1 VDRGSLRK
9 GILANMLS
17 PHPYLFWFSVGA
29 PMMTKALGA
38 GLLAPAA
45 FVAGFYACLIGAKIA
60 LAVAVGSSRSFFRGS
75 VYVWTM
81 RLLGAVLI
89 VLALLLFRDGLA
101 LLGFVGVAA
110 T

>member
-29 PMMTKALGA
+29 PMMTKALDV

-101 LLGFVGVAA
+101 LLGFVGGAA